1 MNNDSFPADTTP
13 ELPAIPP
20 AWPKVIGII
29 SIVWGSIGLV
39 CGGCGI
45 ASPFFMGVMLQGQG
59 ELPPSLSPTL
69 TQMALMAFGLLLAI
83 LLIVAGV
90 TTMNRKPAGF
100 IMHIG
105 YAVVSIPVTLLGLYF
120 SWKQQAEL
128 AQWAVENPDNMIAK
142 SMSARGRASARWSG
156 WSLSAHSGWRTRF
169 SSWCGSGSSRSRG
182 TWGLQRPLCE
192 TAFDRAA

>member
-142 SMSARGRASARWSG
+142 SMSAPGQSIG
-156 WSLSAHSGWRTRF
+156 QVVGLVF
-169 SSWCGSGSSRSRG
+169 VG
-182 TWGLQRPLCE
+182 TLGLAYPIFILVWFGLIKKPRDMGVA
-192 TAFDRAA
+192 TAFV